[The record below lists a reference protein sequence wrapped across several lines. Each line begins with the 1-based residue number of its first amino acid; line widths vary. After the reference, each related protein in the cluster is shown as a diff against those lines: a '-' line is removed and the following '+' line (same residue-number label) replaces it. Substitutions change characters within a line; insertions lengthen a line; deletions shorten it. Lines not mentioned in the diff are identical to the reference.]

1 MSGRRTPQALSQLLS
16 SGTPVELADLQVALG
31 DASPATVHRYLRRV
45 PYRRSYNHNGRYYAL
60 HDASR
65 YDRHGLFSIGDV
77 HFSVDGSLVQTVRR
91 MVCEAIA
98 GATQREIQERLRV
111 RAHNPLLALHRRGE
125 IDREMVLGIFLY
137 VHITPDVRR
146 EQLRHRREQIEAEE
160 SEREARAVSD
170 ATIIEVLL
178 VLIRYPGARVG
189 DVVRRLRGHEPP
201 IARAQVLAVFDRYD
215 LGQKG
220 GPATC

>member
-1 MSGRRTPQALSQLLS
+1 MSDRRTPQALSQLLS
-16 SGTPVELADLQVALG
+16 SGTPVEIVDLQVALG

-91 MVCEAIA
+91 MVHEAIA
-98 GATQREIQERLRV
+98 GATQRELREHLRV
-111 RAHNPLLALHRRGE
+111 RVHNPLLALHRRGE
-125 IDREMVLGIFLY
+125 IGRETALGVFLY
-137 VHITPDVRR
+137 VHVAPDVRR
-146 EQLRHRREQIEAEE
+146 EQLRRRQEQIEVEE
-160 SEREARAVSD
+160 SEREARTISD

-178 VLIRYPGARVG
+178 VLIRYPGSRAG

-201 IARAQVLAVFDRYD
+201 ITRVQVQAVFDRYD

>member
-1 MSGRRTPQALSQLLS
+1 MSDRRTPQALSQLLS

-60 HDASR
+60 HDPSQ
-65 YDRHGLFSIGDV
+65 YDRHGLFSIGDI
-77 HFSVDGSLVQTVRR
+77 HFSVDGSLVRTVRR
-91 MVCEAIA
+91 MVHEAIA
-98 GATQREIQERLRV
+98 GATQRELQERLRV
-111 RAHNPLLALHRRGE
+111 RVHNPLLALHRRGE
-125 IDREMVLGIFLY
+125 IGRETVLGVFLY
-137 VHITPDVRR
+137 VHVAPDVRG
-146 EQLRHRREQIEAEE
+146 EQLLRRQEQIEAEE
-160 SEREARAVSD
+160 SEREARAISD

-178 VLIRYPGARVG
+178 VLLRYPGSRAG

-201 IARAQVLAVFDRYD
+201 ITRVQVQAVFDRYD
-215 LGQKG
+215 LGEKG